1 MTEHILALGLT
12 ISPAGSSIINHIQH
26 ARHFSTLLQPAI
38 YWQIQ
43 SWNIDPRSIE
53 FAIYISDDQ
62 ILKLLDVLV

>member
-1 MTEHILALGLT
+1 MIEHILALGLT

-43 SWNIDPRSIE
+43 SWILIHVQLSAMH
-53 FAIYISDDQ
+53 FSDDQ
-62 ILKLLDVLV
+62 LLKLLEILI